1 MGAMQADRR
10 RIVEKLVRE
19 VARCEALAADH
30 PAREARRIGLAPP
43 VQALRDVAVHAIA
56 MRPRFEA
63 MANGYDLIPIRR
75 GRLSTLKRLVIEH
88 VVDPERSFRI
98 ALLDLRHG
106 VAVVQILSELARDEQ
121 LFGLRRWTSDW
132 LLARRTLL
140 ARVEAQLAW
149 YALERSEII
158 VQPTREDRESPST
171 TPTSPGFL
179 DWL

>member
-1 MGAMQADRR
+1 MQSDRR
-10 RIVEKLVRE
+10 RLLEKLIRE
-19 VARCEALAADH
+19 VSRCEALAADH
-30 PAREARRIGLAPP
+30 PAREGRRVGDGAPP
-43 VQALRDVAVHAIA
+43 VVALREIAEHAIA

-63 MANGYDLIPIRR
+63 MAAGHDLIPIRR

-106 VAVVQILSELARDEQ
+106 LEVVRILSELSRDEE
-121 LFGLRRWTSDW
+121 LFGLRRWTGDW
-132 LLARRTLL
+132 LLARRTLV

-149 YALERSEII
+149 YALARSEVIM
-158 VQPTREDRESPST
+158 PSEPREDGESPT
-171 TPTSPGFL
+171 TSPTSPCFL